1 MLTFPLKP
9 KSVQSLLFKNLVFI
23 LDLTSSFLLIVS
35 FLFRVLGMPEAEL
48 DVMSV
53 SSHFSPASPASIML
67 WFPPLYI
74 MVAWCMR
81 RGEDR
86 SCMSSWCPQWQMWPA
101 PHFCMYVRP
110 CICAYA
116 SASQKKKSGD
126 GPNIASLFSD
136 HAGSSVADTQ
146 HSHVVKSPQSH
157 HALQVFR
164 NHGDHNLQDA
174 CR

>member
-1 MLTFPLKP
+1 MLTFPLKS
-9 KSVQSLLFKNLVFI
+9 KSVQSLLFNNLVFI

-116 SASQKKKSGD
+116 SASQKKRVETD
-126 GPNIASLFSD
+126 Q
-136 HAGSSVADTQ
+136 T
-146 HSHVVKSPQSH
+146 SH
-157 HALQVFR
+157 HFSLTMPGRPSQILSILMWYL
-164 NHGDHNLQDA
+164 NPKP
-174 CR
+174 